1 MKLSRAR
8 SIAIKYYALLFA
20 VLFLSVYL
28 FYVLPTIIFDIFSDY
43 FILALPYLI
52 LLVFLW
58 SKYISTLPSK
68 MVTLPILCN
77 DLDAPLFYEIANRT
91 NPRLHLMAEYHIG
104 NYQEVISFCNQALSN
119 HKTPRK
125 NRYVLWYYLAII
137 YFDIGDDEKLKKI
150 CDEIQRN
157 LKFEKK
163 PDKIIARYPRIN
175 FFIGYL
181 DQNYDDCLDR
191 TRKTSKD
198 KLSEISQT
206 YRTARIALAKG
217 EKDEARRLFEDVI
230 NKAPK
235 LNLAILASH
244 GIEAIDKG
252 INYRDTFE
260 SLNLNPDYIPSAPK
274 KNQKVIYILTYL
286 CVCIV
291 VFVAAYFTIQA
302 KDNHD
307 LAKYNEELQML
318 VAEDYTDVEILN
330 TFEIEKDGQII
341 NTMFFA
347 QTKDKLILGTT
358 FIYQNESGY
367 YIDQE
372 IPLGDL
378 ESNEDPFSHLEFA
391 TLISGYY
398 VDGYLYKNKEN
409 ITQGYSQ
416 IFEIIVNGE
425 KIYFVVTE
433 ISETNNQN
441 SFGGSLGIQKGN
453 II

>member
-1 MKLSRAR
+1 MKLSRATL
-8 SIAIKYYALLFA
+8 ITIKYYVLLLA
-20 VLFLSVYL
+20 VTSLSIYLFLA
-28 FYVLPTIIFDIFSDY
+28 LPVIFLDIFSD
-43 FILALPYLI
+43 FPILVLPYAV
-52 LLVFLW
+52 LLGFFLR
-58 SKYISTLPSK
+58 KYIPDTLCI
-68 MVTLPILCN
+68 MVILPVLID
-77 DLDAPLFYEIANRT
+77 DLDAPLFCKIVSRID
-91 NPRLHLMAEYHIG
+91 RSLLLMASYEIG
-104 NYQEVISFCNQALSN
+104 NYQEAINFCNQALSN
-119 HKTPRK
+119 HKTSRK
-125 NRYVLWYYLAII
+125 NKYLLWHYLAMI
-137 YFDIGDDEKLKKI
+137 YFDIGDDEKLKEI

-157 LKFEKK
+157 LKFEKN
-163 PDKIIARYPRIN
+163 PDKIIAKYHRIKFHTN
-175 FFIGYL
+175 YL
-181 DQNYDDCLDR
+181 DQNYDDCQY
-191 TRKTSKD
+191 TSK
-198 KLSEISQT
+198 KSSKRNMPKVSQT

-217 EKDEARRLFEDVI
+217 EKDEARHLFEDVI

-235 LNLAILASH
+235 LNLAILASR
-244 GIEAIDKG
+244 GIEAIDRG

-291 VFVAAYFTIQA
+291 VFVATYFTIQA

-391 TLISGYY
+391 TLISGHY

-441 SFGGSLGIQKGN
+441 GFGGSLGIQKGN
-453 II
+453 KI